1 MVPDLA
7 QLELHMAREHELS
20 RALAVE
26 WNFRRH
32 RTLGPDS
39 AQGNLQGF
47 HRMGDRVLNGGGFIT
62 AVDHAIS
69 AFRVISGAVGIP
81 IRLLHLLAACLGITL
96 ALAIV
101 LMRPTERR
109 S

>member
-32 RTLGPDS
+32 WTLGADP

-62 AVDHAIS
+62 PVDHPIR
-69 AFRVISGAVGIP
+69 AFPVIS
-81 IRLLHLLAACLGITL
+81 L
-96 ALAIV
+96 ALRIPLPILPHLSQA
-101 LMRPTERR
+101 LRQPPPRHL
-109 S
+109 